1 VDRALAQRLGGGDAP
16 RVIWAD
22 AGDEVLLLLDQLRVD
37 VVRGAIAIV
46 APLQADDLQIEQVV
60 TRFVLGLDAD
70 GRLTGTTDGR
80 PLTGGPLAARW
91 GAALQE
97 ALWGALVA
105 LIEHDRGQTHGAHIT
120 ARLEPALR
128 PRGEQP

>member
-1 VDRALAQRLGGGDAP
+1 MDRALAQRLGGGDAP

-22 AGDEVLLLLDQLRVD
+22 AGDEVLVLLDQLKVD

-46 APLQADDLQIEQVV
+46 APLQADDLPVEQVV
-60 TRFVLGLDAD
+60 TRFVLGLDAE
-70 GRLTGTTDGR
+70 GHLTGTTDAS

-91 GAALQE
+91 GAALQG

-105 LIEHDRGQTHGAHIT
+105 LIEHDRGQTPGARI
-120 ARLEPALR
+120 AERLQPALR
-128 PRGEQP
+128 RGGQQP